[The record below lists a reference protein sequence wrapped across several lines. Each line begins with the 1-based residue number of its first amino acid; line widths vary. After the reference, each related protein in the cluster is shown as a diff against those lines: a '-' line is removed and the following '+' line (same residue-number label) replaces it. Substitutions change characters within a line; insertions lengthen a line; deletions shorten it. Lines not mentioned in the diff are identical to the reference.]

1 MRILHLL
8 QWPLNDITEDV
19 MKIAK
24 SQGFDAIQINPIQ
37 PLKEDLSLADL
48 KWWMSYQPCDLSI
61 GNQYGTKE
69 DLISLCERARRFDIK
84 TISDV
89 IVTHMAEKAAGTF
102 EPHERVSS
110 RLVSRSDFWK
120 EKKQIYNWHNRYEV
134 INYNNG
140 LPGLRVDNHEVQDM
154 IIDFLNSLIDCGVDG
169 FRFDSAKSI
178 ALPEE
183 GCDFFPRVLS
193 SLKRQDLINYVEI
206 LYEPDDFL
214 EKYGRFA
221 MVLTGNYARDN
232 SNSIIFGESHDTFY
246 GEGAIGTTRSITARE
261 AASYYENLSSQYDN
275 TLFFARPWDSQ
286 WKMDIVKNANRFYR
300 GTYRKEM

>member
-246 GEGAIGTTRSITARE
+246 GEGAIGTTRNITARE

>member
-1 MRILHLL
+1 
-8 QWPLNDITEDV
+8 
-19 MKIAK
+19 
-24 SQGFDAIQINPIQ
+24 
-37 PLKEDLSLADL
+37 
-48 KWWMSYQPCDLSI
+48 
-61 GNQYGTKE
+61 
-69 DLISLCERARRFDIK
+69 
-84 TISDV
+84 
-89 IVTHMAEKAAGTF
+89 MAEKAAGTF

-246 GEGAIGTTRSITARE
+246 GEGAIGTTRNITARE

-286 WKMDIVKNANRFYR
+286 WKMDIVKNANRFCR
-300 GTYRKEM
+300 GAYRKEM

>member
-19 MKIAK
+19 ISIVK

-37 PLKEDLSLADL
+37 PLKEDTGLADL

-61 GNQYGTKE
+61 GNQYGSKE
-69 DLISLCERARRFDIK
+69 DLISLCERAHKFGIK

-89 IVTHMAEKAAGTF
+89 IVTHMAEREAGTF
-102 EPHERVSS
+102 EPHERVNS
-110 RLVSRSDFWK
+110 RLTSRSDFWK

-154 IIDFLNSLIDCGVDG
+154 IIEFLNSLIDCGVDG

-183 GCDFFPRVLS
+183 GCDFFPRVLGN
-193 SLKRQDLINYVEI
+193 LKRQDLINYVEI

-221 MVLTGNYARDN
+221 YVLTGNYARDN

-246 GEGAIGTTRSITARE
+246 CEGAIGTTRNITARE
-261 AASYYENLSSQYDN
+261 AANYYESLSSQYDN
-275 TLFFARPWDSQ
+275 TLFFARPWDNQ

-300 GTYRKEM
+300 GIYRKEM